1 MHKPAIIFSII
12 CAIAFLVS
20 GRLTADGSA
29 PSDTAPAAPPT
40 FTPAP
45 ADPGQNETPVHT
57 FSAEMSS
64 EFMRKVM
71 EISAKIEAIKKQTA
85 ERRAELFETN
95 EEIKGYKKQLVALQK
110 KVNAILA
117 ADKELSDLEMERD
130 IILTTMPSILTMQ
143 VRPGVPGGMFPAS
156 NLAPMPPE
164 K

>member
-12 CAIAFLVS
+12 CAIAVLVP
-20 GRLTADGSA
+20 GRLTADEFA
-29 PSDTAPAAPPT
+29 PTDTAPATPSA

-45 ADPGQNETPVHT
+45 ADPSQAEAPGNTISV
-57 FSAEMSS
+57 EMST

-71 EISAKIEAIKKQTA
+71 EVSAKIDAIKKQTA
-85 ERRAELFETN
+85 KRRAELFETN
-95 EEIKGYKKQLVALQK
+95 AEIKSYKKQLVELQK

-117 ADKELSDLEMERD
+117 ADKQLSDLEMERD

>member
-1 MHKPAIIFSII
+1 MYKPAIIFSIV
-12 CAIAFLVS
+12 CAVAFLVS
-20 GRLTADGSA
+20 GRLTADDSA
-29 PSDTAPAAPPT
+29 PSDTAPAAPSA

-45 ADPGQNETPVHT
+45 TDSDQPEAPVKS
-57 FSAEMSS
+57 FSVEMST

-71 EISAKIEAIKKQTA
+71 EISAKIESIKKQTA

-95 EEIKGYKKQLVALQK
+95 AEIKGYKKQLVALQK